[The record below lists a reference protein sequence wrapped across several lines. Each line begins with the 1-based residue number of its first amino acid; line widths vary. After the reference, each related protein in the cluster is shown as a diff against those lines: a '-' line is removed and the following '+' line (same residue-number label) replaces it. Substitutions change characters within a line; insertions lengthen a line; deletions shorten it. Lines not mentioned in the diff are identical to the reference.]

1 MGADRWWLDLAH
13 FANRRRHTRIDSRR
27 TESKMSPATGLIIAF
42 ALIAIGGVGLAV
54 FAITHRQREDD
65 VKKDIADRFGHA

>member
-1 MGADRWWLDLAH
+1 
-13 FANRRRHTRIDSRR
+13 
-27 TESKMSPATGLIIAF
+27 MSPAIGLIIAF

-65 VKKDIADRFGHA
+65 LKKTAPTDEGMPT

>member
-1 MGADRWWLDLAH
+1 
-13 FANRRRHTRIDSRR
+13 
-27 TESKMSPATGLIIAF
+27 MSTATGLIIAF

-65 VKKDIADRFGHA
+65 VKNDSADRFGHA